1 MLDLNHPIEAAQ
13 KHVERLHQRAA
24 AEPARRD
31 EVLSE
36 TFQELHNMLEQLRVA
51 EDQLS
56 QQNEQLA
63 AAHARADAERQRY
76 RDLFDFAPDA
86 YLVTNAEGSI
96 LEANRAATA
105 LLRFPAEGLRHKP
118 LIVFVAEQERCAF
131 RDLLARLEQEPG
143 VRDKELRIQPRGA
156 PSFPASVQV
165 AAVRDVGGRLTG
177 LRWLVR
183 DIRARKQA
191 EEALRR
197 QRDFAETLIATA
209 GAAVLVLDRDGR
221 VVRLNPYLE
230 ELSGRCLDEVKG
242 LDWFEVFLRPPDR
255 EAARD
260 RFLGRVPGT
269 DGGII
274 VYPLVTRTGAEREVH
289 WSTKPLLDAAGNVS
303 IILAVG
309 HDITDLKEAQQRA
322 LQAER
327 LAAIGQMVSGL
338 SHEGRNALQRS
349 QACLEMLALDVQ
361 DRPAALDLVTRV
373 QRAQEHLHDLYE
385 AVRVY
390 AAPLVPKPRPCDLG
404 EALRQAWGQLEW
416 LRRGRAATL
425 HTAPDA
431 PDLHTLADPD
441 LMVLV
446 FRNILANAL
455 SACPDPAT
463 ITVCWSEPDGAR
475 LMLRAAVR
483 DNGPGLTPEQA
494 RRIFEPFYTT
504 KAHGIGLGM
513 ALAKRIVEAHDG
525 HITVGPDGGPGAE
538 ILVSL
543 PRRLP

>member
-13 KHVERLHQRAA
+13 RHVERLHQRAA

-31 EVLSE
+31 EVLAE
-36 TFQELHNMLEQLRVA
+36 TFQELQNMLEQLRTA
-51 EDQLS
+51 EDQLC

-63 AAHARADAERQRY
+63 DAHARADAERQRY

-86 YLVTNAEGSI
+86 YLVTSAEGAI
-96 LEANRAATA
+96 LETNRAAA
-105 LLRFPAEGLRHKP
+105 SLLRYPAEGLVQKP
-118 LIVFVAEQERCAF
+118 LIVFVAEQDRRTF
-131 RDLLARLEQEPG
+131 RDLLDRLEHAPE
-143 VRDKELRIQPRGA
+143 VRDAELHIQPRGA
-156 PSFPASVQV
+156 AAFPASVQV
-165 AAVRDVGGRLTG
+165 AAVRDAGGRLTG

-191 EEALRR
+191 EEALRH

-230 ELSGRCLDEVKG
+230 ELSGRFLDEVKG
-242 LDWFEVFLRPPDR
+242 LDWFEVFLRESDR
-255 EAARD
+255 QAARD
-260 RFLGRVPGT
+260 RFLGRVAGAN
-269 DGGII
+269 DRVV
-274 VYPLVTRTGAEREVH
+274 VYPLVTSSGSEREVR
-289 WSTKPLLDAAGNVS
+289 WSTKALLDGAGNVS
-303 IILAVG
+303 GILAVG
-309 HDITDLKEAQQRA
+309 HDVTDLKQAQQRA

-349 QACLEMLALDVQ
+349 QACLEMLALDVK
-361 DRPAALDLVTRV
+361 DRPQALDLVARV

-390 AAPLVPKPRPCDLG
+390 AAPLAPKPRACDLA
-404 EALRQAWGQLEW
+404 EVLRQAWAQLEW
-416 LRRGRAATL
+416 LRRGRAASL
-425 HTAPDA
+425 HIEPGA
-431 PDLHTLADPD
+431 PDLRTLADPD

-455 SACPDPAT
+455 SACPDPVT
-463 ITVCWSEPDGAR
+463 IAVRWSEVEGER
-475 LMLRAAVR
+475 RMLRAAMR
-483 DNGPGLTPEQA
+483 DSGPGLTPKQA
-494 RRIFEPFYTT
+494 QRIFEPFYTT

-525 HITVGPDGGPGAE
+525 QITVGSDTGPGAE